1 MTPVDEFLGSVREV
15 FAENRAGDW
24 TRAGLVLAAAVAF
37 SINVGWWFGR
47 RRRRLAAARRVEALA
62 AAAGGLSATD
72 RAFLAR
78 IARDAGQPLP
88 EVMSTL
94 VVFELATARA
104 LAIQPPSFRPA
115 AGSVYEQVQLLRKAL
130 GFSPLPA
137 HHWLLSTRELSSGEP
152 VTLGGLTGHIV
163 EVNEAT
169 FAVDF
174 PAHAPVS
181 VGGGAALGIIRIDDS
196 RYLCRVRVLA
206 VETASSG
213 TGACRAFFS
222 HDEHPE
228 RHQNRAHVRVRVA
241 GPVMVQ
247 VAEPAKMAAEAPP
260 TVRAAGAPQSS
271 PQVTIEPGSAAA
283 AGGLTGTLVDVS
295 AGGLAV
301 DLPAE
306 TMPLPAIG
314 SHVRCSF
321 ALGDGPRFE
330 SLTALVLGVETVP
343 GTGIRHLR
351 ASFVALTD
359 AERDRLA
366 AAVAQHLR
374 TPPLG

>member
-24 TRAGLVLAAAVAF
+24 TRAGLVLATAVAL

-47 RRRRLAAARRVEALA
+47 RKRRLAAARRVEALA
-62 AAAGGLSATD
+62 AAAGLSGTD

-104 LAIQPPSFRPA
+104 LAGAPPTVRPA
-115 AGSVYEQVQLLRKAL
+115 AGSVFEQIHRLRKAL

-137 HHWLLSTRELSSGEP
+137 HRWLLTTRELSSGEP
-152 VTLGGLTGHIV
+152 VSLGGLTGQIA

-174 PAHAPVS
+174 PGHAPLS
-181 VGGGAALGIIRIDDS
+181 VGGGAALGIVRIDDS
-196 RYLCRVRVLA
+196 RYLSRVRVLA
-206 VETASSG
+206 IETASSG

-228 RHQNRAHVRVRVA
+228 RHQSREHVRVRVA
-241 GPVMVQ
+241 GPVTVQ
-247 VAEPAKMAAEAPP
+247 VAEPAKIAAEAPP
-260 TVRAAGAPQSS
+260 TVRATGAHQSN

-306 TMPLPAIG
+306 TLPLPAVG

-321 ALGDGPRFE
+321 AVGDGPRFE
-330 SLTALVLGVETVP
+330 SLAALVLGVGTVP
-343 GTGIRHLR
+343 ATGVRHLR
-351 ASFVALTD
+351 ASFVALPD

-374 TPPLG
+374 SPPLG